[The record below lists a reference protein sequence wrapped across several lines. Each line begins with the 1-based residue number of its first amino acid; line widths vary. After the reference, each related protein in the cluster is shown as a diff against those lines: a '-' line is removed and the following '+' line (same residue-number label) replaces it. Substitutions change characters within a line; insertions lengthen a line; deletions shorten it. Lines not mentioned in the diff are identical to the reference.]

1 MGIFIVGIGDSQ
13 KKSTPLAPSVVSQ
26 SDSGSNRGF
35 DDGASYLTFS
45 DALFDGK
52 LPIIDYLV
60 TAVSE
65 TNETL
70 TFTITNLNPYVA
82 TGFKSGIKYRYR
94 IKARNAIGYSDDSSD
109 VGPTPASTVPGR
121 PTSVTSIDLRTGG
134 GIQVSWQTPPNGGL
148 PITGYTITPSVG
160 SPIQTNDTATS
171 YTFTGTV
178 GTPVS
183 FTITARNNNGTG
195 LASTASS
202 AVSPTNAPVVAP
214 PPPPVGPSGP
224 SIDITSISA
233 SGTSSGSN
241 CGAQVSWTGYGYQS
255 YRVTVG
261 SVSGA
266 VTNGTGTS
274 ATITS
279 ASIPCSQNV
288 SVSVT
293 VWAGTNGT
301 GSSATRSTTVTTPT
315 PGTSGGPTVDLVSVP
330 DVGGL
335 TPDGANSL
343 IQAVRLIPFQGGTL
357 TNTSGATSSNNGTVG
372 SQSPAA
378 GTLVQSNSTVTY
390 RVYAYTAPPR
400 VCGSQYGEVS
410 GPINSGS
417 CPDGSCSNC
426 TSYQIYY
433 YKCDDGTTN
442 TSSVGRYQG
451 LGCTTGGTTG
461 PTTGPTTGGRTVT
474 GTYNEYRA
482 TCCAIA
488 TITTYSDGTESINC
502 NGQSCTSTGPTT
514 TGPTTDPG
522 TGVTPTT
529 PTTPPCSSL
538 ADLPCRCGS
547 QYGARNCQGV
557 CECPPV
563 DSTPSSGGTTPS
575 SGGTTPSSGGTTP
588 PPPPPSGGGCFAGKT
603 LISTPNGLVKAED
616 IKVGDIVHSIKFE
629 ELSTDETRD
638 TIANWWSTSL
648 TPKEVNTAK
657 VMALQLIDEA
667 DYFICL
673 NGDYVTPDHIV
684 LTNNNG
690 LYKFKA
696 AGDIHLGELVLKRG
710 GDSVSD
716 LQWVPITSNDFVQER
731 TTIYLF
737 DTEDD
742 DVIFSE
748 NMLSH
753 NRKLANML
761 QEHNV

>member
-1 MGIFIVGIGDSQ
+1 MGIFFLGVSESQ
-13 KKSTPLAPSVVSQ
+13 KRSTPTDPDVTSQ
-26 SDSGSNRGF
+26 SDSGSNRDF
-35 DDGASYLTFS
+35 DDGAAYLTFS
-45 DALFDGK
+45 DALFNGK
-52 LPIIDYLV
+52 LSIIDYTV
-60 TAVSE
+60 TAIPE
-65 TNETL
+65 TGSS
-70 TFTITNLNPYVA
+70 IDKIVTNLNPYVF
-82 TGFKSGIKYRYR
+82 TGLKSGVKYRFK
-94 IKARNAIGYSDDSSD
+94 IKARNLLGLGRESAQR
-109 VGPTPASTVPGR
+109 GPSTATTVPAA
-121 PTSVTSIDLRTGG
+121 PTSVAGIDLRTSG
-134 GIQVSWQTPPNGGL
+134 GIQLTWSAPANGGL

-160 SPIQTNDTATS
+160 SPIITNDTATT
-171 YTFTGTV
+171 YAFTGTV
-178 GTPVS
+178 GTP
-183 FTITARNNNGTG
+183 ITFRVAARNDNGTG
-195 LASTASS
+195 VQSTASS
-202 AVSPTNAPVVAP
+202 SVTPTATPAPP

-261 SVSGA
+261 SVSGST
-266 VTNGTGTS
+266 TNGTGTS

-343 IQAVRLIPFQGGTL
+343 IQAVRLIPFQGGAL
-357 TNTSGATSSNNGTVG
+357 TNASGATSGNNGTVG

-378 GTLVQSNSTVTY
+378 GTLVQPNSNVTY
-390 RVYAYTAPPR
+390 RVYAYTAPAR

-482 TCCAIA
+482 SCCAIA

-529 PTTPPCSSL
+529 PTTPTCSSL
-538 ADLPCRCGS
+538 EGLPCRCGS
-547 QYGARNCQGV
+547 QYGSRNCQGA
-557 CECPPV
+557 CECPPA
-563 DSTPSSGGTTPS
+563 DPTPSSGGTTPS

-588 PPPPPSGGGCFAGKT
+588 TPPPPSSGGCFAGKT

-616 IKVGDIVHSIKFE
+616 IKVGDIVHSIRFE

-657 VMALQLIDEA
+657 VIALQLIDEA
-667 DYFICL
+667 DYFVCL

-761 QEHNV
+761 